1 MSGKRRHTILAVDD
15 EEGILKSLRR
25 LLADLDAEVLTAT
38 SGKKALDVLK
48 SRDISLIISDQRM
61 PEMTGVEFLQRS
73 REVSPETIRILLTGY
88 ADINAT
94 IDAINSGA
102 IKYYFNKPW
111 DDDILLSRIRES
123 LDLYNVVAENK
134 RLNMLISRQNKKLKD
149 MNKTLEQRVEK
160 QTNVIRNQHQQLIKS
175 FMETIKAFSAIVELR
190 SKDVGSHSQRVAS
203 TAARMIK
210 SLDLGEKEYQDVVVA
225 AFLHDIGKISI
236 PDKIMDK
243 AENTYTSSDLDVV
256 RKHTILGQS
265 CVSGISDFEDVGL
278 IIRHHHENFDGT
290 GYPDGLLDKGIP
302 LGARVVRIADEFD
315 KQSFA
320 KGYPTMKALS
330 EATAN
335 LVLYSGTL
343 FDPDLVKKFIELD
356 IAKQFLYKEE
366 SETFL
371 VSPIHLKEGMVVAA
385 DINTR
390 SGMFVLP
397 RGAKLSQGM
406 IRRIVKINT
415 FDSIPNGI
423 EIHRTIQKQKVAN
436 ART

>member
-1 MSGKRRHTILAVDD
+1 MSDKRRYRILAVDD

-25 LLADLDAEVLTAT
+25 LLVDLDAEILTAT
-38 SGKKALDVLK
+38 SGKEALAILENNKV
-48 SRDISLIISDQRM
+48 SLIISDQRM

-73 REVSPETIRILLTGY
+73 REISPETIRILLTGY

-111 DDDILLSRIRES
+111 DDDLLISRIRES
-123 LDLYNVVAENK
+123 LDLYDMGAENK
-134 RLNMLISRQNKKLKD
+134 RLTTFIARQNEKLKD
-149 MNKTLEQRVEK
+149 MNKTLKLRVEK
-160 QTNVIRNQHQQLIKS
+160 QTSVIRDQHQQLIKS

-203 TAARMIK
+203 TATRLIK
-210 SLDLGEKEYQDVVVA
+210 ALDLGKKEYQDVVVA

-236 PDKIMDK
+236 PDKIMGK
-243 AENTYTSSDLDVV
+243 EENTYTSSDLDVV
-256 RKHTILGQS
+256 RKHAILGQS
-265 CVSGISDFEDVGL
+265 CVSGIADFEDVGM

-290 GYPDGLLDKGIP
+290 GYPDGLREKGIP
-302 LGARVVRIADEFD
+302 LGARVVRLADEFD
-315 KQSFA
+315 KQSFV

-330 EATAN
+330 EATAH
-335 LVLYSGTL
+335 LVLHSGTL

-371 VSPIHLKEGMVVAA
+371 VNPIHLKEGMVVAA

-406 IRRIVKINT
+406 INRIIKINT

-423 EIHRTIQKQKVAN
+423 EIHRAIQKQKVAN
-436 ART
+436 ARI